1 MKKII
6 TLALVAFGGLGI
18 MNAQQITAP
27 QTSANVGASPIQ
39 QGNWIVG
46 GSIGSIGYSFEGETF
61 NVNIM
66 PQAGYFISDG
76 VAIGLTAGG
85 GLQTV
90 KDGDNVWNYKVA
102 PFVRYYFP
110 EGASSTGRF
119 FGQGDLGISGA
130 SAGSESDTSF
140 AFGINAG
147 YAHFIT
153 PNVALEAMAG
163 YNYSKSDVANAK
175 AQTGL
180 GVSVGFQIYLPG
192 KANK

>member
-153 PNVALEAMAG
+153 QNVALEAMAG

>member
-1 MKKII
+1 MKKLVIAA
-6 TLALVAFGGLGI
+6 TLVFGAFGI
-18 MNAQQITAP
+18 SNAQNVTEP
-27 QTSANVGASPIQ
+27 QYAENVGDSPIK

-46 GSIGSIGYSFEGETF
+46 GSVGSLGYSFEGETF
-61 NVNIM
+61 NINVM
-66 PQAGYFISDG
+66 PSAGYFISDG

-102 PFVRYYFP
+102 PFARYYFP

-119 FGQGDLGISGA
+119 FGQGDVGITGS
-130 SAGSESDTSF
+130 SAGSSSDTSF

-153 PNVALEAMAG
+153 RSVALEAMAG

-180 GVSVGFQIYLPG
+180 GVSVGFQIYIPG
-192 KANK
+192 KGNR

>member
-1 MKKII
+1 MKKLV
-6 TLALVAFGGLGI
+6 TLAIFAIGGFGIL
-18 MNAQQITAP
+18 NAQEISKP
-27 QTSANVGASPIQ
+27 QTTAQVGTTPIQ
-39 QGNWIVG
+39 KGNWIVG
-46 GSIGSIGYSFEGETF
+46 GSVGSMGYSFEGKTF
-61 NVNIM
+61 NVNLM

-90 KDGDNVWNYKVA
+90 KHGDNIWNYKVA

-110 EGASSTGRF
+110 EGASSSGRF
-119 FGQGDLGISGA
+119 FGQGDIGISGA
-130 SAGSESDTSF
+130 SAGSDSDTSF

-153 PNVALEAMAG
+153 PSVALEAMVG
-163 YNYSKSDVANAK
+163 YNYSKSDVADAK

-180 GVSVGFQIYLPG
+180 GLALGFQIYIPSR
-192 KANK
+192 N